1 MITLLLALAVLLAG
15 YLLYGKAV
23 EQVFGPDERPT
34 PARAMADG
42 VDFVELPTWKVFL
55 IQILNIAGLGPITG
69 AIMGALWGPVVYL
82 WIVLGTI
89 FAGATHD
96 YLTGMLSIRHGG
108 ASVSELIGKYLGRPA
123 RQVMT
128 IWTAVL
134 LVMVG
139 TVFSVGSAGLLAMLT
154 PETLSK
160 NFWLIVIL
168 IYFFIATFVP
178 IDKVI
183 GRIYPLF
190 GICLLIMAVGVGAG
204 LLLKG
209 YPLPELWDNFGNQ
222 HPEGKPVWAFMF
234 VTVAC
239 GAISGF
245 HATQSP
251 MMARC
256 IQTERHGRSV
266 FYGAMVAEGAI
277 ALVWAAAGVAFYN
290 GTGGLLTAI
299 NVGTANGVVFEVCMQ
314 ILGPI
319 GGLLAMIGVIA
330 CPITSGDTA
339 FRSARLTL
347 ADWLHKDQQTIASR
361 LWLTV
366 PLLASGAVIG
376 QFDYQII
383 WRYFSWSNQ
392 TLAMV
397 TLWTVAV
404 YLYRARRKRWHFLIA
419 MLPAVFM
426 SAVCMT
432 YILQAPEGLGLSTTV
447 AYPGGIIFAVVC
459 LVLFFRRCHES
470 ETELS

>member
-1 MITLLLALAVLLAG
+1 MITFLLALAALIAG
-15 YLLYGKAV
+15 YLIYGKVV
-23 EQVFGPDERPT
+23 ERAFGPDERPT
-34 PARAMADG
+34 PAQAMADG

-82 WIVLGTI
+82 WIVLGSI

-96 YLTGMLSIRHGG
+96 YLTGMLSMRHQG
-108 ASVSELIGKYLGRPA
+108 ASVSELIGKYLGRPV

-154 PETLSK
+154 PEGLSK
-160 NFWLIVIL
+160 NFWLVVIL

-190 GICLLIMAVGVGAG
+190 GVCLLIMAVGVGAG
-204 LLLKG
+204 LMVKG
-209 YPLPELWDNFGNQ
+209 YPLPELWDNFGNL
-222 HPEGKPVWAFMF
+222 HPEGKPIWAFMF

-256 IQTERHGRSV
+256 LRTEKHGRSV

-290 GTGGLLTAI
+290 GTGGLLAAI
-299 NVGTANGVVFEVCMQ
+299 NVGTANGVVFEVCTQ
-314 ILGPI
+314 VLGPI
-319 GGLLAMIGVIA
+319 GGVLAMIGVIA

-347 ADWLHKDQQTIASR
+347 ADWLHKDQQTIVSR

-366 PLLASGAVIG
+366 PLLAAGAVIG

-397 TLWTVAV
+397 TLWAVAV
-404 YLYRARRKRWHFLIA
+404 YLYRARRGTGYFLIA
-419 MLPAVFM
+419 MVPAVFM

-432 YILQAPEGLGLSTTV
+432 YILQAPEGFGLLTTI
-447 AYPGGIIFAVVC
+447 AYPAGIAFAGIC
-459 LVLFFRRCHES
+459 LALFLLRGKERQA
-470 ETELS
+470 LG